1 MVSTSLPYCH
11 FESTNGS
18 YFSVRSW
25 PINGRQR
32 KRSCSRRRLK
42 SFHALRLHERT
53 YEPIVLRQR
62 KRSRLDIVFLQFKT
76 FGKKRRSI
84 NVT

>member
-1 MVSTSLPYCH
+1 MADKRETEKEKLLEVSFKIFPRAPC
-11 FESTNGS
+11 
-18 YFSVRSW
+18 
-25 PINGRQR
+25 
-32 KRSCSRRRLK
+32 
-42 SFHALRLHERT
+42 LHERT

-76 FGKKRRSI
+76 FGKKRRFI

>member
-1 MVSTSLPYCH
+1 MADKREFYTATEKLLEAS
-11 FESTNGS
+11 FQN
-18 YFSVRSW
+18 F
-25 PINGRQR
+25 QR
-32 KRSCSRRRLK
+32 APC
-42 SFHALRLHERT
+42 LHERT

-84 NVT
+84 NVK

>member
-1 MVSTSLPYCH
+1 MLEKQNLVFQHISDLYCYLLKAP
-11 FESTNGS
+11 GV
-18 YFSVRSW
+18 Y
-25 PINGRQR
+25 PI
-32 KRSCSRRRLK
+32 
-42 SFHALRLHERT
+42 HERT

-84 NVT
+84 NVK

>member
-1 MVSTSLPYCH
+1 MAD
-11 FESTNGS
+11 
-18 YFSVRSW
+18 
-25 PINGRQR
+25 
-32 KRSCSRRRLK
+32 KRETEKEKLK
-42 SFHALRLHERT
+42 EEIFPRAPCLHERT

-84 NVT
+84 NVK